1 MSQKIT
7 LPPVLEISSAILTD
21 SLTQKDASQ
30 LLQNPKDFVCAK
42 LNADTAGVD
51 ITVATNN
58 NNEVH
63 LALPYYSG
71 IEQAKAQV
79 LKDGSLDD
87 ISGGELLITLGAV
100 GGLLIGQIAGTV
112 TLTALG
118 GIIGGAI
125 GAAALAGVI
134 GGTTTAI
141 RAKKGQNVD
150 GSPK

>member
-7 LPPVLEISSAILTD
+7 IAPVLEISSAILTD
-21 SLTQKDASQ
+21 ALTQEDIAQFLSH
-30 LLQNPKDFVCAK
+30 PKNFVCSK
-42 LNADTAGVD
+42 LKTDIVGVD

-58 NNEVH
+58 KSEVH

-71 IEQAKAQV
+71 IEAAKAQA
-79 LKDGSLDD
+79 LQDGSLND

-118 GIIGGAI
+118 GIIGGAV